1 MQPSKPAVALPPIR
15 ASRRT
20 HSLCVALIVLLW
32 LVLYLPGLWSPPLL
46 DDADS
51 VHAEAAR
58 EMMLRGD
65 WSTLYVNGLRYLEK
79 APLLYWG
86 MAASYKIF
94 GPLDWAARLPLAIA
108 VLALLLAT
116 FHIGR
121 HHFDAERQRPEGHPS
136 PRTRQAPTAG
146 LYAAMAL
153 GLSFGPYIY
162 TRILLPDILVALW
175 LTLGLHC
182 FLLTLE
188 PAAGAASVAAYP
200 SPSHGRVTL
209 DAPRPSRPAC
219 WGLAASTALNVLT
232 KGLIGAV
239 FPVAVIVAY
248 LALTRNLRHLLR
260 MRLASSFAIFLAIA
274 APWHIVA
281 GLRNPPAGDSPGFF
295 WFYFVNEHFL
305 RYLNQRFPRD
315 YDTVPLLLFWALA
328 LLFLLPWSAFA
339 FHALAAVPRRWRE
352 LPSLDRRGRA
362 LLLFATT
369 VLVVIGFFSFSS
381 RQEYYVLPAL
391 PPLALILG
399 AWFSQEQFS
408 QEQFSQEQFSQEQFS
423 QEQLSQE
430 QGSPAASP
438 TRRAGQRVALVS
450 FLVAVPLALS
460 TWGLLWFSQRV
471 PPQSQLA
478 DLLTRNPSEY
488 ALSFGHIFD
497 LTPRAMGMFRP
508 ELFLI
513 GAAFFGGTLASWQLR
528 LRNRP
533 AAANAALAVMML
545 ISLQC
550 VHSALVTFSP
560 ILSSRALSDALVRVY
575 RPGDVIVVN
584 GAYEDASTLNFY
596 GHLPL
601 HVLNSRENGNLYFGS
616 LFPDSPA
623 IFEDDASLAK
633 LWRGPARVFV
643 FTQQNQLP
651 PLLQQTGYR
660 TVARSGGKLILAN
673 RP

>member
-1 MQPSKPAVALPPIR
+1 MHEASVLSPPSR
-15 ASRRT
+15 APRRA
-20 HSLCVALIVLLW
+20 LCVALVVLVW
-32 LVLYLPGLWSPPLL
+32 LALYVPGLWSPPLL

-58 EMMLRGD
+58 EMMLRHD

-86 MAASYKIF
+86 MAASYQLF
-94 GPLDWAARLPLAIA
+94 GAADWAARLPLALA

-121 HHFDAERQRPEGHPS
+121 HHFDNA
-136 PRTRQAPTAG
+136 AG
-146 LYAAMAL
+146 LYAALAL
-153 GLSFGPYIY
+153 ALSFGPYIY
-162 TRILLPDILVALW
+162 TRILIPDILVALW

-182 FLLTLE
+182 FLLGLAQ
-188 PAAGAASVAAYP
+188 PC
-200 SPSHGRVTL
+200 
-209 DAPRPSRPAC
+209 PSRAAC
-219 WGLAASTALNVLT
+219 WGLAVCTALNVLT
-232 KGLIGAV
+232 KGLIGVV
-239 FPVAVIVAY
+239 FPALVIVVY

-260 MRLASSFAIFLAIA
+260 MRLVSSFALFLAIA

-281 GLRNPPAGDSPGFF
+281 GLRNPAAGQSRGFF
-295 WFYFVNEHFL
+295 WFYFVNEQFL

-339 FHALAAVPRRWRE
+339 FHALAAVLRRPASATGG
-352 LPSLDRRGRA
+352 PSVGPYPPGALDLRSRA
-362 LLLFATT
+362 LLLWA
-369 VLVVIGFFSFSS
+369 VAILAVVGFFSFSS
-381 RQEYYVLPAL
+381 RQEYYVLPVL
-391 PPLALILG
+391 PALALILG
-399 AWFSQEQFS
+399 AW
-408 QEQFSQEQFSQEQFS
+408 
-423 QEQLSQE
+423 LSQE
-430 QGSPAASP
+430 QSSPTGSPL
-438 TRRAGQRVALVS
+438 RRAGQRVALVS
-450 FLVAVPLALS
+450 FAVAVPLSLAA
-460 TWGLLWFSQRV
+460 WGLLWFSERV
-471 PPQSQLA
+471 PPQSELA

-508 ELFLI
+508 ELFVI
-513 GAAFFGGTLASWQLR
+513 GAAFFLGTLASWQLR
-528 LRNRP
+528 RRNRA
-533 AAANAALAVMML
+533 AAANAALAIMMFL
-545 ISLQC
+545 ALQC
-550 VHSALVTFSP
+550 VHSALVTFAP
-560 ILSSRALSDALVRVY
+560 ILSSRALSEAVARIY
-575 RPGDVIVVN
+575 RPTDVIVVN

-623 IFEDDASLAK
+623 VFENDASLER
-633 LWRGPARVFV
+633 LWRGPGRVFV
-643 FTQQNQLP
+643 FTEQSQIP

-660 TVARSGGKLILAN
+660 TIARSGGKLILAN

>member
-1 MQPSKPAVALPPIR
+1 
-15 ASRRT
+15 
-20 HSLCVALIVLLW
+20 VLLW

-58 EMMLRGD
+58 EMMLRHD
-65 WSTLYVNGLRYLEK
+65 WSTLYVDGLRYLEK

-86 MAASYKIF
+86 MAASYKLF
-94 GPLDWAARLPLAIA
+94 GATDWAARLPLALG

-116 FHIGR
+116 YAIGR
-121 HHFDAERQRPEGHPS
+121 HHFDDS
-136 PRTRQAPTAG
+136 AG
-146 LYAAMAL
+146 LYAALAL
-153 GLSFGPYIY
+153 ALSFGPYIY
-162 TRILLPDILVALW
+162 TRILIPDILVALW

-182 FLLTLE
+182 FLV
-188 PAAGAASVAAYP
+188 G
-200 SPSHGRVTL
+200 L
-209 DAPRPSRPAC
+209 DQPRPSLAAC
-219 WGLAASTALNVLT
+219 WGLAAATALNVLT
-232 KGLIGAV
+232 KGLIGLV
-239 FPVAVIVAY
+239 FPVAVIVVY

-260 MRLASSFAIFLAIA
+260 MRLVSSFAVFLAVA

-281 GLRNPPAGDSPGFF
+281 GLRNPPAGEARGFF

-305 RYLNQRFPRD
+305 RYINKRFPRD

-339 FHALAAVPRRWRE
+339 FKALASVPHRWRE
-352 LPSLDRRGRA
+352 LTSLDRRGRA
-362 LLLFATT
+362 LLLWAL
-369 VLVVIGFFSFSS
+369 VILVVLGFFSFSS

-391 PPLALILG
+391 PALALILG
-399 AWFSQEQFS
+399 AWFSQEQSS
-408 QEQFSQEQFSQEQFS
+408 QEQR
-423 QEQLSQE
+423 
-430 QGSPAASP
+430 SPAASP
-438 TRRAGQRVALVS
+438 ERRAGQRVALAS
-450 FLVAVPLALS
+450 FLVAVPLAAS
-460 TWGLLWFSQRV
+460 AWGLLWFSQSV
-471 PPQSQLA
+471 PPHSELA

-508 ELFLI
+508 ELLLI
-513 GAAFFGGTLASWQLR
+513 GAAFFFGTLASWQLR
-528 LRNRP
+528 LRNRTV
-533 AAANAALAVMML
+533 AANAALALMMFV
-545 ISLQC
+545 SLQC
-550 VHSALVTFSP
+550 VHSALVTFAP
-560 ILSSRALSDALVRVY
+560 ILSSRALSDALAKRY

-623 IFEDDASLAK
+623 IFEDDASLER
-633 LWRGPARVFV
+633 LWRGPGRVWL
-643 FTQQNQLP
+643 FTAQADIP

-660 TVARSGGKLILAN
+660 TIARSGGKLILAN